1 MFIWNKNK
9 NKLIIKSII
18 WKTIIDLFKKEKNMD
33 ISNYLI
39 SITIKWKNII
49 IKTKKPIINTELLL
63 INDNIKDIS
72 KKKLKKMW
80 LNIYDFEIIY
90 N

>member
-9 NKLIIKSII
+9 KELIIKSII
-18 WKTIIDLFKKEKNMD
+18 WKTIIDLFKKEKDID
-33 ISNYLI
+33 ISSYLM

-72 KKKLKKMW
+72 KKKLKKIW